1 MIENVA
7 ILKKKILDT
16 KEELKAELEHLRDL
30 GYARHFNWSDKY
42 DFYSTWVIYE
52 NKELLSKIYI
62 DGWSD
67 DNGYAIECGD
77 DYQHLPR
84 DHPELIRVEI

>member
-7 ILKKKILDT
+7 VLEKKILDAR
-16 KEELKAELEHLRDL
+16 KELKAELERLRDL

-42 DFYSTWVIYE
+42 DFYSTWVISE

-67 DNGYAIECGD
+67 DNGYGIEGSEGV
-77 DYQHLPR
+77 HLSR
-84 DHPELIRVEI
+84 DHPEFIRVEI